1 MIGHSPDGLI
11 TLQLFTLDFFVD
23 HRMMCS
29 FGFAF
34 CCPDGSGWAGRF
46 DRRSINVRGAGK
58 CRAVGQCRP
67 VAAWWRTRPP
77 TKKEKMSNQKCQF
90 TSFGDLSENDVGQSQ
105 NQYPGR
111 RLHDASRCHL
121 IALWLARFNG
131 PLTTTVALDDRP
143 AEESHQ
149 LKL

>member
-1 MIGHSPDGLI
+1 MAVAVPVDSIGDRSTSAGPENAAPL
-11 TLQLFTLDFFVD
+11 
-23 HRMMCS
+23 
-29 FGFAF
+29 
-34 CCPDGSGWAGRF
+34 GSAGRWPLGGA
-46 DRRSINVRGAGK
+46 RGL
-58 CRAVGQCRP
+58 QQ
-67 VAAWWRTRPP
+67 
-77 TKKEKMSNQKCQF
+77 KKEKMSSQKCQF